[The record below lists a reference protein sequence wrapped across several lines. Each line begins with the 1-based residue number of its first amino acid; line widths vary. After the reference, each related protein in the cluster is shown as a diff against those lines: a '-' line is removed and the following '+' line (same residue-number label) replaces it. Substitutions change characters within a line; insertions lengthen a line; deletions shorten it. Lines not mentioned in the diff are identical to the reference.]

1 MKAGSTSNK
10 SDLFSN
16 EKQSRNLHILFF
28 LFITTSYKLRELS
41 SKSPCHCS
49 SQRQTPQKQ
58 NSSRDLFLLWQKMRR
73 KLHIKNVR
81 TKSPLICLVNQ
92 KRIRLRVSCGPWITA
107 DPLGSHVH
115 QLAALLAA
123 QACYWEKILGHY
135 TQSVKWRERNIKQW
149 EKALTDCNTTVSS
162 ASQQGA
168 QGNVLGVTTVT
179 VWTSRMNIL
188 NSI

>member
-16 EKQSRNLHILFF
+16 EKKSQNLHIIFF
-28 LFITTSYKLRELS
+28 LFITTSYKLLKLS

-49 SQRQTPQKQ
+49 PQRQTSQKQ
-58 NSSRDLFLLWQKMRR
+58 NFSRDLVLLWQKMRR

-92 KRIRLRVSCGPWITA
+92 DNTSEGELWFLDHRC
-107 DPLGSHVH
+107 PLGRWQPVGDLVGCTDVLLGEDTWTLHTKYEVTGMKH
-115 QLAALLAA
+115 Q
-123 QACYWEKILGHY
+123 
-135 TQSVKWRERNIKQW
+135 TMREGTHWLQYHCRP
-149 EKALTDCNTTVSS
+149 TGS
-162 ASQQGA
+162 AGQCS
-168 QGNVLGVTTVT
+168 GVTTVT
-179 VWTSRMNIL
+179 VWPSRINIL